1 MVQAGAPGALAAK
14 QLCVT
19 AQLRGSAFDA
29 FNIRTSELLFI
40 LRRKVRVS
48 QPGQIAQGKF
58 HFPFVGPSAFMCW
71 AVHCGYHTGRRRLA
85 GPRHMQP
92 IWGPGGK
99 EVNSSVLGAFQGAQR
114 RGHCR
119 PDVTS
124 LLRPLLVD
132 WLGNFS
138 ALASPTG
145 LASLPNKDSPVCV
158 FTSLA
163 RKGMKGTQGASSQP
177 APSIGTYGI
186 CSQMCRIRIQP
197 WCSLALQP

>member
-1 MVQAGAPGALAAK
+1 MLAANDAGCLRGSGLEMVQAGAPGALAAK

-92 IWGPGGK
+92 IWGPGW
-99 EVNSSVLGAFQGAQR
+99 
-114 RGHCR
+114 RGGEQLSAGGL
-119 PDVTS
+119 PGSPEKGS
-124 LLRPLLVD
+124 LQ
-132 WLGNFS
+132 
-138 ALASPTG
+138 A
-145 LASLPNKDSPVCV
+145 
-158 FTSLA
+158 
-163 RKGMKGTQGASSQP
+163 
-177 APSIGTYGI
+177 
-186 CSQMCRIRIQP
+186 
-197 WCSLALQP
+197 